1 MKIEIFKNKKKFKKG
16 GFHTNPN
23 IGWELVLGVAAVLT
37 IASISFGVYLFI
49 ETNKKFTTPDTD
61 GSSEVKIVKKDR
73 IEKVLEY
80 FSLREQRSA
89 AILISPSPI
98 IDPSI

>member
-23 IGWELVLGVAAVLT
+23 IGWEIILVVAAVLT
-37 IASISFGVYLFI
+37 IASISLGVYLFLD
-49 ETNKKFTTPDTD
+49 TNKKFTTYELD
-61 GSSEVKIVKKDR
+61 GSSAIKIVKKDR

-80 FSLREQRSA
+80 FAVREQRSRD
-89 AILISPSPI
+89 ILNSPSPI